1 MSDEKK
7 KDSVNESLA
16 GLFGVTPEELTR
28 LFTLSEE
35 RLMELDETEFR
46 ARMRERCHHT
56 MEIPTYESAYFDT
69 PLPADQTA
77 TIEKML
83 RVWERRGLS
92 HELVEYKFATTIL
105 ALAKKRIAGEK
116 IDLSIYEP
124 KWLTPKEQE
133 VFDRVLFERRSV
145 RQWDRKRRVD
155 DALID
160 RVLKAGLWGPHGCN
174 LQSIRY
180 MVIREEAEPGLFEG
194 SDVPGGPVHIVVL
207 QDKRCYQANP
217 LMPKFNL
224 LLDCGAAVQNIVL
237 AAHAY
242 GLGGCWLTFSDM
254 MHERIVKH
262 YKLPEHYDL
271 VTYVDI
277 GWPDQSPCP
286 VWRCGVDEAVIHRS
300 PK

>member
-7 KDSVNESLA
+7 KDSVSESLA

>member
-7 KDSVNESLA
+7 KDAVSESLA